1 MKKILLVYDDH
12 IRPNPFIRSIVGD
25 KGFGNIILKRI
36 SVKQK
41 FQDFLSEQRVDC
53 NFIEISSAWEVEPF
67 LAKIRVLNED
77 YRVLHIFSNYVVRNT
92 DEASCLIQKI
102 PYVNIPVLAIENK
115 MPVLFMFKSLSEY
128 IHFVENNF
136 QNLLSLECFS
146 GFDITET
153 NAFFDISIHSNFLG
167 YISGGFDA
175 RFFNSVQ
182 GDEFTVTKSSHDIKK
197 IRAEYEFY
205 RLLPDEMKIW
215 FVMPYNYQEA
225 DGKASYQME
234 RLHMTDLA
242 IRYAHGAIDLQECT
256 QLLDKSFYFINH
268 RKSKEIP
275 RKEQRLHEDM
285 LYLQKIDERVRL
297 LKQCKEYRNLS
308 DILRTGTEVGSIDH
322 IIERYKS
329 LYNIIRSRREKE
341 KSISVIGHGD
351 LCFSNML
358 FNKETSL
365 LKLIDPKGAV
375 IEEQLW
381 TDPYY
386 DVAKLSHSICGRYD
400 FFNNGLFSISIN
412 KNLQFDLEISFDN
425 KEHISIFKA
434 FCKNNGFDYTLVRLY
449 EASLF
454 LSMLP
459 LHMDNPLKVL
469 GFVLNAVDI
478 LNEVE
483 ENV

>member
-1 MKKILLVYDDH
+1 
-12 IRPNPFIRSIVGD
+12 
-25 KGFGNIILKRI
+25 
-36 SVKQK
+36 
-41 FQDFLSEQRVDC
+41 
-53 NFIEISSAWEVEPF
+53 
-67 LAKIRVLNED
+67 
-77 YRVLHIFSNYVVRNT
+77 
-92 DEASCLIQKI
+92 
-102 PYVNIPVLAIENK
+102 
-115 MPVLFMFKSLSEY
+115 
-128 IHFVENNF
+128 
-136 QNLLSLECFS
+136 
-146 GFDITET
+146 
-153 NAFFDISIHSNFLG
+153 
-167 YISGGFDA
+167 
-175 RFFNSVQ
+175 
-182 GDEFTVTKSSHDIKK
+182 
-197 IRAEYEFY
+197 
-205 RLLPDEMKIW
+205 
-215 FVMPYNYQEA
+215 
-225 DGKASYQME
+225 
-234 RLHMTDLA
+234 
-242 IRYAHGAIDLQECT
+242 
-256 QLLDKSFYFINH
+256 
-268 RKSKEIP
+268 
-275 RKEQRLHEDM
+275 M